1 MDPVDAL
8 IVSVILVDVEEGAEE
23 EGAVADVH
31 VIGPIN
37 VVVENSAIVGVY
49 LLFSIALCS
58 FIFAF
63 DLLSPST
70 FSSFI

>member
-1 MDPVDAL
+1 M
-8 IVSVILVDVEEGAEE
+8 IVGVNLVDVEEVDVEEVDVEAEE
-23 EGAVADVH
+23 DVH

-37 VVVENSAIVGVY
+37 VVVENSAIVGMY
-49 LLFSIALCS
+49 RLFSIALCS

>member
-1 MDPVDAL
+1 MDVED
-8 IVSVILVDVEEGAEE
+8 IVDVDGEAEE
-23 EGAVADVH
+23 DVH
-31 VIGPIN
+31 VIVPIS
-37 VVVENSAIVGVY
+37 VVVENSAIVGMY
-49 LLFSIALCS
+49 RLFSIALCS

>member
-1 MDPVDAL
+1 MDVEVEE
-8 IVSVILVDVEEGAEE
+8 IVDVEEGAEE
-23 EGAVADVH
+23 DVH

-37 VVVENSAIVGVY
+37 VVVENSAIVGMY
-49 LLFSIALCS
+49 RLLFSIALCS